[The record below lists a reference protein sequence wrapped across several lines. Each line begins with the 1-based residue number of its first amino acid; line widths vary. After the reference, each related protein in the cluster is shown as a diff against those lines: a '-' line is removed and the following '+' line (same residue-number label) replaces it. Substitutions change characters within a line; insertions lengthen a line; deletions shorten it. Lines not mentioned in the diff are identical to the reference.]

1 VSVTPHPATA
11 EECDR
16 IWPAAKSER
25 LFESVEELRA
35 YREGAPWRVRVTNR
49 GEASVLG
56 VWREHL
62 DVLAMRGVWC
72 AERHVAAFVADA
84 RVVACEQGQRRVMSP
99 LLPVSVLGRYLA
111 GGMRISQR
119 IVAIQ
124 GMPDLVLPAG
134 PPVGVG
140 LRLGSEAD
148 IPALVDVDEACF
160 DDFWRYGASELA
172 EMRKHER
179 LVVAHTDDG
188 ELIGYT
194 LATVS
199 RGAATLGRLGVAP
212 SARRCGLARTL
223 VADVAAWSV
232 RAGASTLTLCTQE
245 ENSASRALYAS
256 MGLHEIEDRYAFA
269 MVDACEEG
277 RS

>member
-1 VSVTPHPATA
+1 VSGSPRPATA

-25 LFESVEELRA
+25 LFDSAEELRA
-35 YREGAPWRVRVTNR
+35 YREGGLWRVRVTER

-72 AERHVAAFVADA
+72 AERHVPTFVADA
-84 RVVACEQGQRRVMSP
+84 CSVAREQGQRRVMSP
-99 LLPVSVLGRYLA
+99 LLPVSLLGRYLA
-111 GGMRISQR
+111 SGMSISQR
-119 IVAIQ
+119 VVALQ
-124 GMPDLVLPAG
+124 GMPDLVVPAG
-134 PPVGVG
+134 TPAGVG
-140 LRLGSEAD
+140 LRLGCEAD
-148 IPALVDVDEACF
+148 IPALVEVDAACF
-160 DDFWRYGASELA
+160 DDFWRYGASELS
-172 EMRKHER
+172 EMRRHER
-179 LVVAHTDDG
+179 LVVAYTGDG

-194 LATVS
+194 LATVI

-212 SARRCGLARTL
+212 SARRRGLARTL

-232 RAGASTLTLCTQE
+232 RAGAATLTLCTQE

-256 MGLHEIEDRYAFA
+256 VGLHEIEDRYAFA
-269 MVDACEEG
+269 MIDACEEG